1 VKARAVSYGF
11 LSSSPPTPCG
21 IATFTTALGSALARR
36 GAAVHLVRVLDDRE
50 PFSSSQF
57 AVTAE
62 LVATDPTSIEE
73 AAEALNRCDVAFIQ
87 HEYGLYGGHDG
98 SDVVRVLESLHVPSV
113 AILHTVLPSPT
124 RHQLEVLNDVIRHV
138 DSVVVM
144 TAAAESTLRQ
154 VNVVGA
160 TPVQVIPHGAAVAP
174 FTARASATT
183 RPVILTWGLIGPGK
197 GIEWMIDA
205 MVSLKDL
212 DPAPRY
218 VIAGRTHPKVLA
230 HAGDVYRRSLER
242 RVRDNDVSH
251 MVTFDNNYRD
261 MSSLNAMIAGA
272 DVVVLPYDSCDQATS
287 GVLVDAVAAGRPVIA
302 TCFPHSRELLESGAG
317 IVVPHRNPRALS
329 DSLRRLF
336 TEPDLATAMADEAQ
350 RIAPSLSWDG
360 VAERYLSLADQI
372 PVRVGAG
379 A

>member
-1 VKARAVSYGF
+1 VKTRAVSYGF

-36 GAAVHLVRVLDDRE
+36 GADVHLVRVLDAPE
-50 PFSSSQF
+50 PFASSQF

-62 LVATDPTSIEE
+62 LVATDPRSIDG

-98 SDVVRVLESLHVPSV
+98 SDVVRVLENLQVPSV

-144 TAAAESTLRQ
+144 TAAAESTLRR
-154 VNVVGA
+154 VNDVGR

-174 FTARASATT
+174 FTARASGSTH
-183 RPVILTWGLIGPGK
+183 PVILTWGLIGPGK

-205 MVSLKDL
+205 MVGLKDL
-212 DPAPRY
+212 TPAPRY

-242 RVRDNDVSH
+242 RARDNGVSDV
-251 MVTFDNNYRD
+251 VTFDNSYRD
-261 MSSLNAMIAGA
+261 MASLNAMIAGA
-272 DVVVLPYDSCDQATS
+272 DVVVLPYDSSDQATS

-302 TCFPHSRELLESGAG
+302 TSFPHSRELLESGAG
-317 IVVPHRNPRALS
+317 IVVAHRNPRALS
-329 DSLRRLF
+329 DAVRRVF
-336 TEPDLATAMADEAQ
+336 TEPDLAAAMSVEA
-350 RIAPSLSWDG
+350 RRLAPSLSWDG
-360 VAERYLSLADQI
+360 VAEQYSSLADEI
-372 PVRVGAG
+372 PVRIGAG